1 MKIIAKIKQ
10 LWKDVKKFSRNQNNG
25 QKLRQ
30 NEKVNFSIFSE
41 GGNRQKYLN
50 FSTLV
55 ETMPQI
61 QENVTHCYQ
70 DK

>member
-1 MKIIAKIKQ
+1 MLKSLPEI
-10 LWKDVKKFSRNQNNG
+10 RTMNR
-25 QKLRQ
+25 RQ
-30 NEKVNFSIFSE
+30 NEKVNINILSE

-50 FSTLV
+50 FSTVV

-61 QENVTHCYQ
+61 QEKVTHCYQ

>member
-1 MKIIAKIKQ
+1 MKIIAEIKQ
-10 LWKDVKKFSRNQNNG
+10 LQKNVKKFSRNQNNE

-30 NEKVNFSIFSE
+30 NEKVNINIFSE
-41 GGNRQKYLN
+41 RGNRQKYLN

-61 QENVTHCYQ
+61 QEKVTHCYQ

>member
-1 MKIIAKIKQ
+1 MLKSFPEI
-10 LWKDVKKFSRNQNNG
+10 RTMNR
-25 QKLRQ
+25 RQ
-30 NEKVNFSIFSE
+30 NEKVNINILSE

-50 FSTLV
+50 FSTVV

-61 QENVTHCYQ
+61 QEKVTHCYQ